1 MINHMKGLF
10 SCKMERKELK
20 KYLIIAVIIIGICAV
35 VKNFSLLGIIIGLIF
50 TALYP
55 LILGAAIAFVFNI
68 FLSFCE
74 RHYFPKKTDGF
85 IAYSRRAVCL
95 TFSITLTLGTIALL
109 LNVVIPEFF
118 KSVKLI
124 WNEVPILAENLKDWA
139 IKNSE
144 NIPDIQKKIMDMD
157 IDWSAFAQNAF
168 SFLTVG
174 AGGLISSVADIIG
187 AFTLSVTR
195 IVIAVIFAVYLL
207 VCKDG
212 IKTGLRRAENVY
224 LKPAVSEKINHYLDT
239 ANKTFKSFFVGQFT
253 EAIILGSLCTI
264 GMLILKL
271 PYAAMTGTVVG
282 VTALI
287 PIVGAYI
294 GAALG
299 AFMIL
304 TQSPM
309 QVLVFIIFLVILQQV
324 EGNLIYPKV
333 VGSSIGLPGIWV
345 LAAVTVGGSLF
356 GITGMLLGVPTI
368 ATVYKLVY
376 EDIANREER
385 MRPPSPPADDE
396 NVNEQNGS
404 PLEQSVQSRS

>member
-1 MINHMKGLF
+1 
-10 SCKMERKELK
+10 
-20 KYLIIAVIIIGICAV
+20 
-35 VKNFSLLGIIIGLIF
+35 
-50 TALYP
+50 
-55 LILGAAIAFVFNI
+55 
-68 FLSFCE
+68 
-74 RHYFPKKTDGF
+74 
-85 IAYSRRAVCL
+85 
-95 TFSITLTLGTIALL
+95 
-109 LNVVIPEFF
+109 
-118 KSVKLI
+118 
-124 WNEVPILAENLKDWA
+124 
-139 IKNSE
+139 
-144 NIPDIQKKIMDMD
+144 MDMD

-195 IVIAVIFAVYLL
+195 IVIAVIFSVYLL

-404 PLEQSVQSRS
+404 PQEQSVQSRS

>member
-1 MINHMKGLF
+1 MKGLF

-35 VKNFSLLGIIIGLIF
+35 VKNFSLLGVIIGLIF

-224 LKPAVSEKINHYLDT
+224 LKPAVSKKINHYLDT

-304 TQSPM
+304 TKSPM
-309 QVLVFIIFLVILQQV
+309 QVLVFIIFLVILQQI

-368 ATVYKLVY
+368 ATVYKLIY
-376 EDIANREER
+376 EDIANREEK
-385 MRPPSPPADDE
+385 MQPPLPPDDE
-396 NVNEQNGS
+396 NVNEQNGG
-404 PLEQSVQSRS
+404 PQEQSVQSRN

>member
-1 MINHMKGLF
+1 
-10 SCKMERKELK
+10 MERKELK

-35 VKNFSLLGIIIGLIF
+35 VKNFSLLGVIIGLIF

-368 ATVYKLVY
+368 ATVYKLIY
-376 EDIANREER
+376 EDIANREEK
-385 MRPPSPPADDE
+385 MQPPLPPDDE
-396 NVNEQNGS
+396 NVNEQNGG
-404 PLEQSVQSRS
+404 PQEQSVQSRN